1 MARDFERR
9 LARAETAAHALGG
22 VDAQAGRRRCS
33 LRALVA
39 VCDIVRERLVA
50 MRLDPELA
58 VALRR
63 GEEAGAEPAGMPD
76 TRELRAS
83 EAAVTGPNS
92 SGARDGLHTKMARI
106 ADSMRRGLVAARSR
120 LTSGMPRSSS
130 CLHSFRLSVRS
141 PKLQEPRP
149 GCCMGF
155 EPHARHPVL
164 EREVHCRPFTD
175 PHPTAARRDSLR
187 YSFPCTGLGVTLLP
201 SPCPRELGVING
213 LAVLIRQRQGP
224 RLSLVYTL

>member
-50 MRLDPELA
+50 MRIDPELA

-63 GEEAGAEPAGMPD
+63 GEEAAAEPAGMPD

-83 EAAVTGPNS
+83 KAVTGPNS
-92 SGARDGLHTKMARI
+92 SGARDRVYTEMARI
-106 ADSMRRGLVAARSR
+106 ADRMTERFSRGEEPINLGNASLVELLAFVSAFGPIAQVDLAIDEMRRDDG
-120 LTSGMPRSSS
+120 
-130 CLHSFRLSVRS
+130 
-141 PKLQEPRP
+141 
-149 GCCMGF
+149 
-155 EPHARHPVL
+155 
-164 EREVHCRPFTD
+164 
-175 PHPTAARRDSLR
+175 
-187 YSFPCTGLGVTLLP
+187 
-201 SPCPRELGVING
+201 
-213 LAVLIRQRQGP
+213 
-224 RLSLVYTL
+224 

>member
-141 PKLQEPRP
+141 RRP
-149 GCCMGF
+149 TSPSTRCVVMTGDEKWPSKYFKGLSSTAVQSSV
-155 EPHARHPVL
+155 ARVGT
-164 EREVHCRPFTD
+164 RTARPSRMIGSRPSVIMRRTVRTD
-175 PHPTAARRDSLR
+175 TRQFSATWWTVRSTSSAE
-187 YSFPCTGLGVTLLP
+187 GVP
-201 SPCPRELGVING
+201 P
-213 LAVLIRQRQGP
+213 A
-224 RLSLVYTL
+224 

>member
-50 MRLDPELA
+50 MRIDPELA

-63 GEEAGAEPAGMPD
+63 GEKAAAEPAGMPD
-76 TRELRAS
+76 TREPRAS

-92 SGARDGLHTKMARI
+92 SGARDRLYTKMARI
-106 ADSMRRGLVAARSR
+106 ADSMTERFGRGEEPINLGNASLVELLAFVSAFGPIAQVAGAAPR
-120 LTSGMPRSSS
+120 LHGFRTACSAPRS
-130 CLHSFRLSVRS
+130 
-141 PKLQEPRP
+141 
-149 GCCMGF
+149 
-155 EPHARHPVL
+155 
-164 EREVHCRPFTD
+164 
-175 PHPTAARRDSLR
+175 
-187 YSFPCTGLGVTLLP
+187 
-201 SPCPRELGVING
+201 
-213 LAVLIRQRQGP
+213 
-224 RLSLVYTL
+224 